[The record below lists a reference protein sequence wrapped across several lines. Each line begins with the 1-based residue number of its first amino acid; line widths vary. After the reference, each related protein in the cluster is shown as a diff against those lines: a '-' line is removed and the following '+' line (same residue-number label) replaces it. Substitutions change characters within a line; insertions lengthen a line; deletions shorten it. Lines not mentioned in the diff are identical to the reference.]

1 MKILVI
7 RLLSSISTNL
17 DFGEGLKMRIP
28 HISDLCFLFLEL
40 LGAAVHAVLI
50 ELDDQKL
57 LSRGMASI
65 ESTAS
70 KIS

>member
-1 MKILVI
+1 
-7 RLLSSISTNL
+7 
-17 DFGEGLKMRIP
+17 MRIP

-65 ESTAS
+65 DSTAS
-70 KIS
+70 KI